1 MDLELLSLTSPS
13 TKTGPAISSRQ
24 PSESQPCDLTVYV
37 KASLIVFWKCFIHRM
52 GFGCCLPLVLI
63 CWQNKS
69 VRQHNTE

>member
-1 MDLELLSLTSPS
+1 MDLELLSLTSPLTLS

-52 GFGCCLPLVLI
+52 GFGSDLLAKQVC
-63 CWQNKS
+63 Q
-69 VRQHNTE
+69 TT